1 MKQWRSWTEKEWAAA
16 ADMLCKKLMIGLI
29 ALLAALFVAQA
40 ALRFDHFRHW
50 ASSVERLEGQPL
62 STSSETSFSE
72 SAFCIAMESVV

>member
-1 MKQWRSWTEKEWAAA
+1 MTIRMKQWRSWTDKEWAAA

-50 ASSVERLEGQPL
+50 ATSIERLEGEPL
-62 STSSETSFSE
+62 RERSTTS
-72 SAFCIAMESVV
+72 